1 MSSQKLLQ
9 KMETEYKKGYAKPFI
24 LFALAENPSYPF
36 QLTRNIFKNSDS
48 HISII
53 GSNIYPMLKDLEKL
67 DLIYHKE
74 DPETNRKTYYLT
86 SGGKSFLGELISKM
100 KQFIETI
107 DFNMKK
113 LEK

>member
-1 MSSQKLLQ
+1 
-9 KMETEYKKGYAKPFI
+9 METEYKKGYAKPFI

-36 QLTRNIFKNSDS
+36 QLTRNILKNSNNQ
-48 HISII
+48 ITII
-53 GSNIYPMLKDLEKL
+53 GSNIYPMLKDLEKI

-74 DPETNRKTYYLT
+74 DPENNRKTYYLT
-86 SGGKSFLGELISKM
+86 STGKSFLVELIGKM

-107 DFNMKK
+107 DFNLKK